1 MRVEAMTRPFM
12 QAICILSATVFM
24 ASGAAA
30 QSPEARKQFFQGVKA
45 AEFFDGKR
53 FNCCGPGD
61 ATRARI
67 LASHGGML
75 AVEITDPMR
84 HPTARKGDV
93 VTVPRRLIVK
103 HPMAPEGMGT
113 ILFLSID
120 SKEEHRRPYCLVQQ
134 RAGG

>member
-1 MRVEAMTRPFM
+1 MSKM
-12 QAICILSATVFM
+12 ILAATLALM

-30 QSPEARKQFFQGVKA
+30 QSPEARKQFFHDVKD

-67 LASHGGML
+67 IGSGGGML

-84 HPTARKGDV
+84 HPTAKKGDV
-93 VTVPRRLIVK
+93 VTVPRKLIVK

-113 ILFLSID
+113 ILFLSIE
-120 SKEEHRRPYCLVQQ
+120 SKAQHRRPYCLVQKK
-134 RAGG
+134 AGG